1 METIRPNSK
10 RGIGFSCNIT
20 SLYAEAKA
28 EGSVTASEWQ
38 ALEESVRSNGST
50 FIKNKVN
57 RTVITRH
64 YTIALL

>member
-1 METIRPNSK
+1 
-10 RGIGFSCNIT
+10 
-20 SLYAEAKA
+20 
-28 EGSVTASEWQ
+28 
-38 ALEESVRSNGST
+38 LEESVRSNGST